1 MKRNIEDILQGINIG
16 IAIGLALNDNKENS
30 LELYKNIMKNS
41 LLPTENLEENYTQML
56 KKHAK
61 ADFQA
66 GKFNQAV
73 LQYLDIFKNAELE
86 AEDCLTAAL
95 SLIELNQNDA
105 AIGFL
110 NLYEKFGVQDFLIQK
125 QLGQVYFSLLK
136 DYKKAIYY
144 YENAIKICDEDADTF
159 NILGHIYS
167 LFYKDTRLEKQLEY
181 FMKAFSLKKNTRLYI
196 RNVIFTLYRL
206 GRYSEV
212 EDFYQKLLKLNPEN
226 NDYYFYGCFL
236 ISQKRLKEG
245 YKYLQARFKK
255 EDEDVSIIPAVLPQ
269 EKYWKGESLTGKA
282 ILVHCE
288 QGFGDTI
295 LYSRFVKLLS
305 KKARKVYFVVQD
317 ELFELMN
324 KSNLGAEIYSTK
336 FELAR
341 LDYDFYTTTMDLPL
355 YLDFDIENL
364 PYKEGYLHL
373 PSIESHKGFKVGFAF
388 KGNEK
393 LKECSRDI
401 EFESLKPLFDL
412 KNIEFY
418 SLQIGN
424 NKDLPNNVSDL
435 GTLFN
440 SFHDTARAI
449 SGLDLIIS
457 TDNVILNLAGALGK
471 PTLGIFNRFVDY
483 RWFDI
488 KEGFSTNWYDSVK
501 VFQNKNQDEWSSTLL
516 RVKDEINR
524 IKEGL
529 N

>member
-1 MKRNIEDILQGINIG
+1 MERNIEDLLQGINIG
-16 IAIGLALNDNKENS
+16 IAVGLALGENKENS

-41 LLPTENLEENYTQML
+41 VLPTEHLEKNYSNML
-56 KKHAK
+56 KKHA
-61 ADFQA
+61 FQNYKL
-66 GKFNQAV
+66 GKYNEAV
-73 LQYLDIFKNAELE
+73 LEYLDVFKNAELE
-86 AEDCLTAAL
+86 QNDCLTAAL
-95 SLIELNQNDA
+95 SLIELNQKEA
-105 AIGFL
+105 AMGFL
-110 NLYEKFGVQDFLIQK
+110 KLYENFSRDDFVIQK
-125 QLGQVYFSLLK
+125 QLGQIYFSLLK
-136 DYKKAIYY
+136 DYKKAIYH
-144 YENAIKICDEDADTF
+144 YEKAVQICDEDADTF

-181 FMKAFSLKKNTRLYI
+181 FTKAYNLKKNTRLYI

-212 EDFYQKLLKLNPEN
+212 EEFYKKLFKLNPEN

-255 EDEDVSIIPAVLPQ
+255 EDEDVSIIPAVLSVD
-269 EKYWKGESLTGKA
+269 KYWKGENLTGKT

-336 FELAR
+336 FELSR
-341 LDYDFYTTTMDLPL
+341 LDYDYYTTTMDLPL
-355 YLDFDIENL
+355 YLNFDEEEL
-364 PYKEGYLHL
+364 PYREGYLFCPH
-373 PSIESHKGFKVGFAF
+373 IESHNGFKVGFAF
-388 KGNEK
+388 QGNEK
-393 LKECSRDI
+393 LKESARDI
-401 EFESLKPLFDL
+401 PLKTLKTLFD
-412 KNIEFY
+412 IEGVEFY
-418 SLQIGN
+418 SLQVGVSES
-424 NKDLPNNVSDL
+424 LPNNVADL
-435 GTLFN
+435 GSLFN
-440 SFHDTARAI
+440 SFYDTARAI
-449 SGLDLIIS
+449 SGLDLIVS

-471 PTLGIFNRFVDY
+471 STIGIFNRFVDY
-483 RWFDI
+483 RWFEVAD
-488 KEGFSTNWYDSVK
+488 EASLNWYKNVK
-501 VFQNKNQDEWSSTLL
+501 VFKNKNQDEWNETLI
-516 RVKDEINR
+516 RVKEEINR